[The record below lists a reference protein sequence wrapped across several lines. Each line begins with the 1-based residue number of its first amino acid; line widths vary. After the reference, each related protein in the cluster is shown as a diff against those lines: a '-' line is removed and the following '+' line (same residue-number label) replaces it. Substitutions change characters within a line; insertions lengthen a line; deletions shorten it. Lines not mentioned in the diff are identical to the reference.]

1 MRVPIFT
8 PKRQYEILKKEINEA
23 ISSVLESGI
32 FILGENVKNFE
43 KEIADYLKTRFAIGV
58 SSGTSALLISLKSF
72 NLKKEDLVITTPF
85 TFFATA
91 EEIINAGATPV
102 FADIEEEDFS
112 LSPEKTEDILKK
124 YRGKIRVIL
133 PVHLFGKCANMNEFI
148 FLSKKYGVHIVE
160 DAAQVIGSTCK
171 VEGKDKKG
179 GTIGDFGAFSFF
191 PTKNLGAYGD
201 GGLIVTNNEE
211 LYVMANM
218 IRSHGSKK
226 RYYHEVIGT
235 NSRLDE
241 IQAAVLRVKL
251 KYLDSFNEKRV
262 KIAKYYTER
271 IKSLGLP
278 VKTPHIPNDGSHIF
292 HQYVIRTEKRD
303 EISRFLDKHGIGNA
317 IYYPVPL
324 HFQKA
329 LLYLGYRPGDFP
341 VAEKV
346 SKEVIALPIF
356 PELKREELD
365 YVIEV
370 LEKFYR
376 G

>member
-8 PKRQYEILKKEINEA
+8 PKRQYRILKEEIDKA
-23 ISSVLESGI
+23 IFSVLESGI

-43 KEIADYLKTRFAIGV
+43 REVADYLGSRFAIGV
-58 SSGTSALLISLKSF
+58 SSGTSALLISLRAF
-72 NLKKEDLVITTPF
+72 NLKKDDLVITTPF

-91 EEIINAGATPV
+91 EEIINAGGTPI

-124 YRGKIRVIL
+124 HKGKIKVIL
-133 PVHLFGKCANMNEFI
+133 PVHLFGKCANMEDFF
-148 FLSKKYGVHIVE
+148 FLSKKYRVHIVE
-160 DAAQVIGSTCK
+160 DAAQIIGSICK
-171 VEGKDKKG
+171 VDGEEKKG

-201 GGLIVTNNEE
+201 GGLIVTNNEK
-211 LYVMANM
+211 LYEMANM

-226 RYYHEVIGT
+226 RYYHEIVGT

-241 IQAAVLRVKL
+241 IQAAILRVKL
-251 KYLDSFNEKRV
+251 KYLDSFNKKRV
-262 KIAKYYTER
+262 EIAKYYNDK
-271 IKSLGLP
+271 IKALDLP
-278 VKTPHIPNDGSHIF
+278 IKTPHVPDDGSHIF
-292 HQYVIRTEKRD
+292 HQYVIKTEKRD
-303 EISRFLDKHGIGNA
+303 ELSRFLNEHGVGNA

-329 LLYLGYRPGDFP
+329 LLYLGYKPGDFP

-365 YVIEV
+365 YVIEI
-370 LEKFYR
+370 LEKFYK

>member
-1 MRVPIFT
+1 MKIPIFT
-8 PKRQYEILKKEINEA
+8 PKRQYEILKEEIDKV
-23 ISSVLESGI
+23 IFSVLESGI

-43 KEIADYLKTRFAIGV
+43 KEVANYLGARFAIGV
-58 SSGTSALLISLKSF
+58 SSGTSALLISLKAF
-72 NLKKEDLVITTPF
+72 NLKKDDLVITTPF

-91 EEIINAGATPV
+91 EEIINAGGTPI

-112 LSPEKTEDILKK
+112 LSSEKTEDVLKK
-124 YRGKIRVIL
+124 YKGKIKVIL
-133 PVHLFGKCANMNEFI
+133 PVHLFGKCVNMED
-148 FLSKKYGVHIVE
+148 FLFLAKKYGVHIVE
-160 DAAQVIGSTCK
+160 DAAQIIGSICK
-171 VEGKDKKG
+171 VNGRNKKG

-211 LYVMANM
+211 LYEMANM

-226 RYYHEVIGT
+226 RYYHEIIGT

-241 IQAAVLRVKL
+241 IQAAVLRIKL
-251 KYLDSFNEKRV
+251 KYLDSFNKKRV
-262 KIAKYYTER
+262 EIAKYYNDK
-271 IKSLGLP
+271 IKALNLP
-278 VKTPHIPNDGSHIF
+278 IKVPHVPNDGSHIF
-292 HQYVIRTEKRD
+292 HQYVIKTERRD
-303 EISRFLDKHGIGNA
+303 ELSKFLNEHGVGNA

-329 LLYLGYRPGDFP
+329 LLYLGYKPGDFP

-356 PELKREELD
+356 PELKKKELD

>member
-8 PKRQYEILKKEINEA
+8 PKRQYRILKEEIDKA
-23 ISSVLESGI
+23 IFSVLESGI

-43 KEIADYLKTRFAIGV
+43 REVADYLGSRFAIGV
-58 SSGTSALLISLKSF
+58 SSGTSALLISLRAF
-72 NLKKEDLVITTPF
+72 NLKKDDLVITTPF

-91 EEIINAGATPV
+91 EEIINAGGTPI

-124 YRGKIRVIL
+124 HKGKIKVIL
-133 PVHLFGKCANMNEFI
+133 PVHLFGKCANMEDFF
-148 FLSKKYGVHIVE
+148 FLSKKYRVHIVE
-160 DAAQVIGSTCK
+160 DAAQIIGSICK
-171 VEGKDKKG
+171 VDGEEKKG

-201 GGLIVTNNEE
+201 GGLIVTNNEK
-211 LYVMANM
+211 LYEMANM

-226 RYYHEVIGT
+226 RYYHEIVGT

-241 IQAAVLRVKL
+241 IQAAILRVKL
-251 KYLDSFNEKRV
+251 KYLDSFNKKRV
-262 KIAKYYTER
+262 EIAKYYNDK
-271 IKSLGLP
+271 IKALDLP
-278 VKTPHIPNDGSHIF
+278 IKTPYVPDDGSHIF
-292 HQYVIRTEKRD
+292 HQYVIKTEKRD
-303 EISRFLDKHGIGNA
+303 ELSRFLNEHGVGNA

-329 LLYLGYRPGDFP
+329 LLYLGYKPGDFP

-365 YVIEV
+365 YVIEI
-370 LEKFYR
+370 LEKFYK